1 VGLYTS
7 PELVEYPERME
18 LDGEVVS
25 LARFADAILA
35 AHEASREALAAG
47 EIEVITEFE
56 LLTAAALWL
65 FAEERVDFAVLEVGL
80 GGRWDATSVV
90 SPKVAVVTGI
100 DLDHTAILGDNIEQ
114 IAAEKAAIIKR
125 GSIPVLGSGTAATRA
140 VFLARCKE
148 VGVMPIVVG
157 QGDGAG
163 TLAPSPCPTN
173 SVPTSPRFPRY
184 QEENIACALTA
195 TAAALGREPD
205 PAAIRQALDTLNIPG
220 RFELICEQP
229 LLLIDA
235 AHNPQSARVLA
246 QALIERYGSDPV
258 TRRLKTFDTLLL
270 GILADKDAT
279 GIVEA
284 LAPLFTHLAV
294 TRSAS
299 PRAIPATE
307 LALLVAK
314 VDGRPPTVFETVA
327 EALDA
332 LTTQQAAVVATG
344 SITLAGEVKRR
355 HPSGPLPTAAYGK
368 SGTFHLT

>member
-1 VGLYTS
+1 
-7 PELVEYPERME
+7 
-18 LDGEVVS
+18 
-25 LARFADAILA
+25 
-35 AHEASREALAAG
+35 
-47 EIEVITEFE
+47 
-56 LLTAAALWL
+56 
-65 FAEERVDFAVLEVGL
+65 VGL

-114 IAAEKAAIIKR
+114 IAVEKAAIIKP
-125 GSIPVLGSGTAATRA
+125 GSIPVLGSATATTRA

-157 QGDGAG
+157 QGDGAV
-163 TLAPSPCPTN
+163 TLAPSPCP
-173 SVPTSPRFPRY
+173 SPVPTSSRFPRY

-205 PAAIRQALDTLNIPG
+205 PAAIRQALDTLSIPG
-220 RFELICEQP
+220 RFELLREQP
-229 LLLIDA
+229 LLLNDA
-235 AHNPQSARVLA
+235 AHNPQSLRVLA

-258 TRRLKTFDTLLL
+258 TCRLRTFDTLLL

-284 LAPLFTHLAV
+284 LAPLFTYLAV
-294 TRSAS
+294 TRSSS
-299 PRAIPATE
+299 PRAIPAVE

-344 SITLAGEVKRR
+344 SITLAGEVKAMYC
-355 HPSGPLPTAAYGK
+355 SAISNDVG
-368 SGTFHLT
+368 